1 MGISRLNPSE
11 GGIPYGNTAGRPANP
26 GIGRLYSNGE
36 LQRLEL
42 YTGASYG
49 WQNIVAETPGVTGYA
64 GTVVETNLTNTITIT
79 GTNFISGATAT
90 LIGSDGTEIV
100 SNTTTVSNLTSIIAT
115 FGVVPA
121 NIEPYDIRVTN
132 PSNLYGVYYD
142 ILTVNDKPAW
152 TAAGSLGSFNEGSS
166 VSISA
171 LATDEEN
178 NSFTFALVSG
188 SLPDGLS
195 LNTSTGTITGT
206 ASGVS
211 STTTYNF
218 TISASDG
225 INTAQTRAFSITI
238 NSILTWNTS
247 AGSLGTVNPD
257 VTTSFSYTLSA
268 TALSNTITY
277 SIDSGSLPSGLTLN
291 SSTGVISGT
300 VNAFGATSN
309 FSVLASDGTISS
321 SRSFSITVG
330 SPTSS
335 GGLTIGSGGYK
346 YHLFTSGSATFS
358 STINRNIEVLV
369 VGGGGA
375 GDNDHGGGGGAGGVL
390 YHPGKSITAGTS
402 YSVSI
407 GEGGSANNGIPLAG
421 SNTVFDNL
429 TAYGGGRGSTT
440 NADSGGA
447 GGSGGGG
454 GGANS
459 GVATRAGG
467 GATQTSMNG
476 ATGYGNAGGTGG
488 GTNGEPGGGGGGAG
502 QAGGNSTADTAGKG
516 GNGLNT
522 WAGWLSA
529 ISSLVS
535 GTTQT
540 VYNSGYIAGGG
551 GGGHTNGNTG
561 NSGGLG
567 GGGNGGLNAT
577 TGPEPFS
584 GVPNTG
590 GGGGSHGN
598 GGTNGGNGGSGVVI
612 VRFAI

>member
-1 MGISRLNPSE
+1 MGISKLNPSA

-26 GIGRLYSNGE
+26 GVGRLYSNGE
-36 LQRLEL
+36 LQRIEL
-42 YTGASYG
+42 YTGATYG
-49 WQNIVAETPGVTGYA
+49 WQNIVAETPGVTGYS
-64 GTVVETNLTNTITIT
+64 GSVIETNSTNTITIT
-79 GTNFISGATAT
+79 GNNFAAGATAT
-90 LIGSDGTEIV
+90 LVGSDGTEI
-100 SNTTTVSNLTSIIAT
+100 NATTTTVSNLTSISAT
-115 FGVVPA
+115 FGAIAA

-142 ILTVNDKPAW
+142 ILTVNDKPNW
-152 TAAGSLGSFNEGSS
+152 TAAGSLGTFNEGSS

-171 LATDEEN
+171 LATDEEG
-178 NSFTFALVSG
+178 NSLTFAVASG
-188 SLPDGLS
+188 SLPSGLS

-206 ASGVS
+206 ASGVN
-211 STTTYNF
+211 STTTSTF
-218 TISASDG
+218 TISVSDG
-225 INTAQTRAFSITI
+225 MNTAQTRSFTITVNNI
-238 NSILTWNTS
+238 ITWNTS
-247 AGSLGTVNPD
+247 AGSLGTITPD
-257 VTTSFSYTLSA
+257 LSTSFTYTLSA
-268 TALSNTITY
+268 TALANTISY
-277 SIDSGSLPSGLTLN
+277 SIDSGSLPTGLTLN

-300 VNAFGATSN
+300 VSSFGSTSN
-309 FSVLASDGTISS
+309 FSILASDGTDSS
-321 SRSFSITVG
+321 SRSFSITVA
-330 SPTSS
+330 SVTSS

-346 YHLFTSGSATFS
+346 YHLFTSGSSTFS

-407 GEGGSANNGIPLAG
+407 GEGGSGNSGVPLAG
-421 SNTVFDNL
+421 NNTVFDNL
-429 TAYGGGRGSTT
+429 TAYGGGRGSTL
-440 NADSGGA
+440 NSDAGGA

-454 GGANS
+454 GGANA
-459 GVATRAGG
+459 GVGTRAGG

-488 GTNGEPGGGGGGAG
+488 GTSGEPGGGGGGAG
-502 QAGGNSTADTAGKG
+502 VAGANSTSDTAGKG

-522 WAGWLSA
+522 WSTWLSA

-561 NSGGLG
+561 NIGGLG

-577 TGPEPFS
+577 PGPEPFS
-584 GVPNTG
+584 GVSNTG

-598 GGTNGGNGGSGVVI
+598 GGSTGGNGGSGVVI